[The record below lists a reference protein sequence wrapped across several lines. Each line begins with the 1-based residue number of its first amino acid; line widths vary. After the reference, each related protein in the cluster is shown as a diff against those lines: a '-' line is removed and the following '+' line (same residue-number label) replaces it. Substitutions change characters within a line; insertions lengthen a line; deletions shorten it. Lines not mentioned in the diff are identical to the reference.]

1 MSADWIRAD
10 WPVPAT
16 IVAGTTLRASGASE
30 LPSEPLWLNQVHG
43 ATVLRSDDPAFGGN
57 PPEAD
62 ASISSAANE
71 VIAVRT
77 ADCLPVL
84 ICTKAGDEIAA
95 AHCGWRG
102 LAAGI
107 LANTVAA
114 MQAPPAELI
123 AWLGPAISRAAYE
136 VGDDLRDAFE
146 VAHQSAAACVEAN
159 DRGRCQADL
168 YGLARLKLAAAG
180 VTQVFGGGFCTFTD
194 SDRFFSHRRDGTTGR
209 MVSFIYRL

>member
-1 MSADWIRAD
+1 MSVDWIRAD

-43 ATVLRSDDPAFGGN
+43 ATVLRSDDPAFGEN
-57 PPEAD
+57 PPDAD

-107 LANTVAA
+107 VANTVAA
-114 MQAPPAELI
+114 MQTPPAELI

-136 VGDDLRDAFE
+136 VGDDVRDTF
-146 VAHQSAAACVEAN
+146 VAADEATAACFEPN
-159 DRGRCQADL
+159 DRGRWQADL

-180 VTQVFGGGFCTFTD
+180 VTEIYGGGFCTFTD
-194 SDRFFSHRRDGTTGR
+194 SDRFFSHRRDGTSGR
-209 MVSFIYRL
+209 MTSFIYRL

>member
-16 IVAGTTLRASGASE
+16 IVAGTTLRAGDASE

-43 ATVLRSDDPAFGGN
+43 ATVLRSDDPAFGEN
-57 PPEAD
+57 PPDAD

-84 ICTKAGDEIAA
+84 ICTKACDEIAA

-123 AWLGPAISRAAYE
+123 AWLGPAISQAAYE
-136 VGDDLRDAFE
+136 VGDDVREAF
-146 VAHQSAAACVEAN
+146 VAADETAAACFKAN
-159 DRGRCQADL
+159 DRGRWQADL

-180 VTQVFGGGFCTFTD
+180 VTRTYGGGFCTFTD
-194 SDRFFSHRRDGTTGR
+194 SDRFFSYRRDGSAGR
-209 MVSFIYRL
+209 MVSYIYRL

>member
-16 IVAGTTLRASGASE
+16 IVAGTTLRAGDARE

-43 ATVLRSDDPAFGGN
+43 ATVLRSDDPVFGSN
-57 PPEAD
+57 PPDAD
-62 ASISSAANE
+62 ASISSAASE

-114 MQAPPAELI
+114 MHAPPAELI
-123 AWLGPAISRAAYE
+123 AWLGPAISQAAYE
-136 VGDDLRDAFE
+136 VGDDVREAFVGTDE
-146 VAHQSAAACVEAN
+146 AAAACFEAN
-159 DRGRCQADL
+159 DRGRWQADL

-180 VTQVFGGGFCTFTD
+180 VTRTYGGGFCTFTD
-194 SDRFFSHRRDGTTGR
+194 SDRFFSHRRDGSRGR
-209 MVSFIYRL
+209 MTSFIYRL

>member
-10 WPVPAT
+10 WPGPAT
-16 IVAGTTLRASGASE
+16 VVAGTTLRASGASE

-43 ATVLRSDDPAFGGN
+43 ATVLRSDDPAFGEN
-57 PPEAD
+57 PPDAD

-84 ICTKAGDEIAA
+84 ICTNAGDEIAV

-114 MQAPPAELI
+114 MQAPPAELV
-123 AWLGPAISRAAYE
+123 AWFGPAISRAAYE
-136 VGDDLRDAFE
+136 VGDDVRDAFVVE
-146 VAHQSAAACVEAN
+146 DEAAAGCFEPN
-159 DRGRCQADL
+159 DRGRWQADL
-168 YGLARLKLAAAG
+168 YGLARLKLAVAG
-180 VTQVFGGGFCTFTD
+180 VTEIYGGGFCTFTD